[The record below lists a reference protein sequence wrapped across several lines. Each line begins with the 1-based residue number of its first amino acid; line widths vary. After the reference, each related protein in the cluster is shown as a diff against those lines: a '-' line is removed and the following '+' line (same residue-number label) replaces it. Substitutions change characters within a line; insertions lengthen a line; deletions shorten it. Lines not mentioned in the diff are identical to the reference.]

1 MSFSCEAC
9 AAQSYEA
16 NATRYD
22 LAATA
27 RAITPRACNL
37 RFWFAVTESVPISKR
52 HPRCKFHA
60 SLAPHKVTK
69 PMLRVTTSLRPR
81 AQSHRMRAIANS
93 GSAVSKSV
101 PSSK

>member
-37 RFWFAVTESVPISKR
+37 RFWFRR
-52 HPRCKFHA
+52 HRKHSYFEATSPMQVSCKPCA
-60 SLAPHKVTK
+60 
-69 PMLRVTTSLRPR
+69 
-81 AQSHRMRAIANS
+81 AQSYEANATRYDLAATARA
-93 GSAVSKSV
+93 V
-101 PSSK
+101 PPHACNRQFWFRCLKKRSQF